1 MLRRSIES
9 LESDMARANS
19 EINRLQQE
27 VDKLRIVSSAII
39 CCRLVL
45 VILYKL
51 CVPGVELIA
60 KDNTS

>member
-1 MLRRSIES
+1 MLRRSIDS
-9 LESDMARANS
+9 LESDMARANT

-45 VILYKL
+45 VVLYKL
-51 CVPGVELIA
+51 CVPGVETIA
-60 KDNTS
+60 KDNMS